1 MSLKAEHWKCA
12 LVYGLGISGKAA
24 ARLLRSRAV
33 EVVGMDR
40 RAAEDLE
47 LGDLASDPGVE
58 LHLGEEPE
66 LLPAGV
72 DALVISPGVPPGQ
85 PLLLAARQAGLP
97 IVAEVE
103 LASWYLSGPIVGIT
117 GSNGKSTTTALTGE
131 LLRASGFD
139 VEVCGNI
146 GLPLSACVEGEAGRI
161 FVTELS
167 SFQLE
172 GIDGLRP
179 RAAGLLNLAADHLD
193 WHGGEDAYFAAKKA
207 IFRNQTADDSA
218 VLNADDSRV
227 AAIETEAHRR
237 AFSRT
242 APVQD
247 GCYVEGDIV
256 VEVAPGEAPR
266 ALFSCDDLALEGEH
280 NLENAMAAALLS
292 RAMGADGSAFP
303 AALALFRGLPHR
315 VEQVGDRLGVKW
327 IDDSKATNFAA
338 TLRSLDAF
346 PDRSVHLI
354 LGGRNKGGDAALLAE
369 VAGRKVKRI
378 YLVGEA
384 AEDFRS
390 ALAGIVPC
398 EMAVHLPQ
406 AVDSAAR
413 RAVEGDVV
421 LLSPACASFDQ
432 YRNFNERGDH
442 FQQLVGAL
450 NG

>member
-1 MSLKAEHWKCA
+1 LEAENWNRA

-24 ARLLRSRAV
+24 ARLLRTRGV
-33 EVVGMDR
+33 EVVGVDR

-47 LGDLASDPGVE
+47 LGDLVSDPGVE
-58 LHLGEEPE
+58 LHLDEEPE

-72 DALVISPGVPPGQ
+72 DAVVISPGVPPGQ
-85 PLLLAARQAGLP
+85 PLLQAARQAGLP
-97 IVAEVE
+97 AVAEVE
-103 LASWYLSGPIVGIT
+103 LASWYLNGPVVGIT
-117 GSNGKSTTTALTGE
+117 GSNGKSTTTSLTGE
-131 LLRASGFD
+131 LLRASGFN

-146 GLPLSACVEGEAGRI
+146 GLPLSACVDGKAGRI

-172 GIDGLRP
+172 GIEGLRP

-193 WHGGEDAYFAAKKA
+193 WHGGEDSYFAAKKA

-218 VLNADDSRV
+218 VLNGDDSRV
-227 AAIETEAHRR
+227 AALDVEAHRR
-237 AFSRT
+237 VFSCA

-247 GCYVEGDIV
+247 GCYVEGDTV

-266 ALFSCDDLALEGEH
+266 ALFSRDDLALEGEH

-292 RAMGADGSAFP
+292 RAMGADESTFP
-303 AALALFRGLPHR
+303 AALKLFRGLPHR
-315 VEQVGDRLGVKW
+315 VEAVGDRQGVQW

-338 TLRSLDAF
+338 TLRSLDGF
-346 PDRSVHLI
+346 PDHSVHLI
-354 LGGRNKGGDAALLAE
+354 LGGRNKGGDAASLAG

-384 AEDFRS
+384 AEGFRRV
-390 ALAGIVPC
+390 LAGIAPC
-398 EMAVHLPQ
+398 EMAGDLPR

-413 RAVEGDVV
+413 RAVDGDVV

-432 YRNFNERGDH
+432 YRSFNERGDH
-442 FQQLVGAL
+442 FQQLVEAL

>member
-1 MSLKAEHWKCA
+1 
-12 LVYGLGISGKAA
+12 
-24 ARLLRSRAV
+24 
-33 EVVGMDR
+33 
-40 RAAEDLE
+40 
-47 LGDLASDPGVE
+47 
-58 LHLGEEPE
+58 
-66 LLPAGV
+66 
-72 DALVISPGVPPGQ
+72 
-85 PLLLAARQAGLP
+85 
-97 IVAEVE
+97 
-103 LASWYLSGPIVGIT
+103 
-117 GSNGKSTTTALTGE
+117 
-131 LLRASGFD
+131 
-139 VEVCGNI
+139 
-146 GLPLSACVEGEAGRI
+146 
-161 FVTELS
+161 
-167 SFQLE
+167 
-172 GIDGLRP
+172 
-179 RAAGLLNLAADHLD
+179 
-193 WHGGEDAYFAAKKA
+193 
-207 IFRNQTADDSA
+207 
-218 VLNADDSRV
+218 
-227 AAIETEAHRR
+227 
-237 AFSRT
+237 
-242 APVQD
+242 
-247 GCYVEGDIV
+247 
-256 VEVAPGEAPR
+256 
-266 ALFSCDDLALEGEH
+266 
-280 NLENAMAAALLS
+280 MAAALLS

>member
-1 MSLKAEHWKCA
+1 MSSAAENWHRA

-24 ARLLRSRAV
+24 ARLLRSRGI
-33 EVVGMDR
+33 EVVGVDR
-40 RAAEDLE
+40 RGVEDLDLGE
-47 LGDLASDPGVE
+47 LANDPGVE
-58 LHLGEEPE
+58 LHLGREPE
-66 LLPAGV
+66 VLPSGI
-72 DALVISPGVPPGQ
+72 DAVVISPGVPPAQ
-85 PLLLAARQAGLP
+85 PLLKAARQAGLP
-97 IVAEVE
+97 VVAEIE
-103 LASWYLSGPIVGIT
+103 LASWYLNGPIIGIT

-179 RAAGLLNLAADHLD
+179 QAAALLNLADDHLD
-193 WHGGEDAYFAAKKA
+193 WHGGQKGYFAAKAA
-207 IFRNQTADDSA
+207 IFRNQTSDDAA

-227 AAIETEAHRR
+227 VNLDTASHPRV
-237 AFSRT
+237 FSRQ
-242 APVQD
+242 APVVD

-256 VEVAPGEAPR
+256 VEVAPGEAAKP
-266 ALFSCDDLALEGEH
+266 LFSREDLVLEGEH

-315 VEQVGDRLGVKW
+315 VEKVASRQGVKW
-327 IDDSKATNFAA
+327 VDDSKATNFAA
-338 TLRSLDAF
+338 AQRSLEGF
-346 PDRSVHLI
+346 PDHSVHII
-354 LGGRNKGGDAALLAE
+354 LGGRNKGGDATVLSDIAA
-369 VAGRKVKRI
+369 RKVKRV
-378 YLVGEA
+378 YLIGEA
-384 AEDFRS
+384 AGELGRL
-390 ALAGIVPC
+390 LAGSVPC
-398 EMAVHLPQ
+398 QMVGDLSG
-406 AVDSAAR
+406 AVDAAAQ

-432 YRNFNERGDH
+432 YQSFNERGDH
-442 FQQLVGAL
+442 FKRLVEAL
-450 NG
+450 HG